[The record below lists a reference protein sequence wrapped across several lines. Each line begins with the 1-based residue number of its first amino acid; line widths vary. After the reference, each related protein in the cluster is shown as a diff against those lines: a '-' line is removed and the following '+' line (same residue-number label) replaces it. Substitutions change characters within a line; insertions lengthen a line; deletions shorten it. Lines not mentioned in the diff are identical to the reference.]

1 MISFFDFQFET
12 YMFLPEHP
20 KRFDATIHG
29 VQAECL
35 MKWMPQG
42 WGGQWVAEGCG
53 RVFCFCWRKVVSLG
67 KAKGEA
73 WSTRRNQYI
82 FLCPLPLSGDSN
94 LTETGLHRIK
104 QPPTKR
110 ECLFFLPT
118 IISWDCFF
126 KNTVWS
132 MPPWH
137 QDGASCVG
145 KCRASGRGSL
155 VTVMEHRSRQTKKWS
170 AGIYRISKWFGAFSI
185 TYFNLFQSFTD
196 VLGGICVIS
205 SKKSR
210 KPSSLG
216 VHLWMLPCNFGYIW
230 DK

>member
-1 MISFFDFQFET
+1 MFDE
-12 YMFLPEHP
+12 
-20 KRFDATIHG
+20 
-29 VQAECL
+29 
-35 MKWMPQG
+35 MKAPRLG
-42 WGGQWVAEGCG
+42 RTVAVVGCG

-67 KAKGEA
+67 RAKGEA

-94 LTETGLHRIK
+94 LTENRLHRVK
-104 QPPTKR
+104 KPPTKR
-110 ECLFFLPT
+110 ECLFFWPT
-118 IISWDCFF
+118 IISWEFF
-126 KNTVWS
+126 GKNTVWS

-145 KCRASGRGSL
+145 KCRASGHGSL
-155 VTVMEHRSRQTKKWS
+155 VTVTEHRSRQTRKLS
-170 AGIYRISKWFGAFSI
+170 AGIFRISKWFGAFSI
-185 TYFNLFQSFTD
+185 TYFNLFQSFSD
-196 VLGGICVIS
+196 VLGGIFVIS